1 MWLKVGTLASG
12 VEEKIDGYVW
22 QANTRAVKA
31 AWLSVDPES
40 GVIGYRVAVG
50 TTAGIFL
57 CIYVLILKSGI
68 VGYPD
73 HCAIY

>member
-31 AWLSVDPES
+31 AWLAVDPES

-73 HCAIY
+73 HCTIY